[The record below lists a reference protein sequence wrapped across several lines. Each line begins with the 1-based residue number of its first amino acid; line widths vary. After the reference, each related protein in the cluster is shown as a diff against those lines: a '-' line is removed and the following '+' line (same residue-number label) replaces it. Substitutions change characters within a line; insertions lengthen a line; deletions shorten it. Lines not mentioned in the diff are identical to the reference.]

1 MGEQVINMMK
11 MKLKN
16 NGFSLIELIIVIA
29 ILAILVAII
38 APNLMQYTKRARR
51 VRDLQGAQII
61 GETLERICAVDPE
74 AATEWN
80 NMTNKSSSNH
90 VEYIVNQGTEDE
102 YILTNVFEFSMTRE
116 GMITGRYWQNFRD
129 GQIRNARNANDC
141 PVLYEAMK
149 DELKTNIASMAYQDN
164 NLHAFRCAK
173 NLNNGRVEVW
183 ACYTPPGTDGEGVT
197 NGYIQ
202 YRLWPD
208 PDPNY
213 LQGDYVEPIH
223 ACRYNKVV
231 Q

>member
-116 GMITGRYWQNFRD
+116 GMITGRYWQNSLTDKSEMQEMQMIALFF
-129 GQIRNARNANDC
+129 
-141 PVLYEAMK
+141 MK
-149 DELKTNIASMAYQDN
+149 Q
-164 NLHAFRCAK
+164 
-173 NLNNGRVEVW
+173 
-183 ACYTPPGTDGEGVT
+183 
-197 NGYIQ
+197 
-202 YRLWPD
+202 
-208 PDPNY
+208 
-213 LQGDYVEPIH
+213 
-223 ACRYNKVV
+223 
-231 Q
+231 

>member
-1 MGEQVINMMK
+1 MISIH
-11 MKLKN
+11 L
-16 NGFSLIELIIVIA
+16 GFAGSLLIRSFA
-29 ILAILVAII
+29 
-38 APNLMQYTKRARR
+38 
-51 VRDLQGAQII
+51 
-61 GETLERICAVDPE
+61 
-74 AATEWN
+74 
-80 NMTNKSSSNH
+80 SS
-90 VEYIVNQGTEDE
+90 
-102 YILTNVFEFSMTRE
+102 L
-116 GMITGRYWQNFRD
+116 
-129 GQIRNARNANDC
+129 
-141 PVLYEAMK
+141 L
-149 DELKTNIASMAYQDN
+149 
-164 NLHAFRCAK
+164 RCAK